1 MNPALL
7 REVESILELP
17 LAPVKLKSAAP
28 LEVAAGMLSSA
39 PAHDMTA
46 TTVVGVLG
54 ADDVDAFR
62 SLVADISEECGLEA
76 RVKIQQ
82 GSYSVRFS
90 RPPETII
97 H

>member
-1 MNPALL
+1 MNPTLL
-7 REVESILELP
+7 DEIETIFQ
-17 LAPVKLKSAAP
+17 APPAPAKFNCAAP
-28 LEVAAGMLSSA
+28 LEIAASMLSSA
-39 PAHDMTA
+39 AAHEMSA

-54 ADDVDAFR
+54 YDDVDAFH
-62 SLVADISEECGLEA
+62 SLVADISAVYGLTA
-76 RVKIQQ
+76 TVKLQQ

>member
-7 REVESILELP
+7 RDVDAILREP
-17 LAPVKLKSAAP
+17 AAPARHKAGGP

-39 PAHDMTA
+39 PAHEMTA

-54 ADDVDAFR
+54 RDDVDAFR
-62 SLVADISEECGLEA
+62 SLVAEISEEYGLEA
-76 RVKIQQ
+76 KVKLQV

-90 RPPETII
+90 RPPSTVI